1 MATPRDTEKRTR
13 VARSL
18 VRARAVQLG
27 MLPDAPQV
35 PELDIGVHYEACEE
49 LGGDFYDFIQ
59 VSPTELGIVLADV
72 SGHGLDAALM
82 MAAAKKTLQIHGRRN
97 PSPAEVL
104 KIACEDLAGDL
115 PSGSFVTVWYGVIN
129 LQTGMLRYASA
140 GHNPLLRRSAKGTV
154 TSHHAK
160 GVVLGSA
167 FVQAMQTVLEE
178 ETLQL
183 SAGDWVLLYTD
194 GVSEAADN
202 KDEMFGEKRLSE
214 SLAIGPDT
222 DAIDLLQHL
231 QEDVETFRDG
241 READDDVT
249 LVAFRF
255 RGGSEPALQ
264 PTWQPRIESN
274 LPQRSD
280 SFVGREAELKTI
292 GEALEGGKNSVSII
306 GVAGMG
312 KTRLALE
319 LARTRARKYTG
330 GAWFVPITECRG
342 DEDVLNAVASVVGIP
357 LRGNDPVA
365 DLGNGLA
372 LRGSVLLVLDN
383 AESAIE
389 AVNEFV
395 GALQPLAPKLD
406 CIVTS
411 QLRLNIP
418 DDTEIALKP
427 LESPGAKSRD
437 TTLEEA
443 ANFPAVK
450 LFVDRA
456 RRSYAKFQLTED
468 NLSDVMGICAELEGV
483 PLAIELAASRM
494 NQLAPAEVFRQ
505 LKTPTSKIAVLRART
520 GDLGLPYQSMREAL
534 EWSYAHLDDWE
545 QNAFRQLCAFRG
557 GFFIDAAEAIVKLED
572 GDQRRSAIEAIDNLL
587 DKSFLWRD
595 STPYGTRFNTFS
607 ALREFAGRLTSP
619 EESAALMQRHK
630 EYFADY
636 ANHWTEAA
644 RTPDLLE
651 ATDRLGLDR
660 DNMRAALR
668 TALDDNDAKT
678 GMPLFE
684 ALFTSRDKRSAADIR
699 PLMAE
704 VWDRFQNA
712 GPMARVTL
720 LQMRTQ
726 LLFSIG
732 GDKDAIPMMDE
743 AVRIAEESGKF
754 TALSSTL
761 LLRGRMHSTLAND
774 DLSAADFLR
783 LIDEATRVG
792 DERSIGLAKISLGNL
807 RSRQSRGIESEKLH
821 REAAAIMESVG
832 DLNQLSVARI
842 NLIMGLLRQK
852 RYDEAELEINDL
864 RPFLD
869 RLDGR
874 DAIATLELATSR
886 LLEGRGELEGALEH
900 CLVAQELYKETGH
913 SLNVAITHLDMASLS
928 LNVGDLDAAREAVT
942 YALTYARSSA
952 SLLLRLR
959 ACNMAAIVELEC
971 SRPDEAHALAT
982 EILEAN
988 TGRADITPSL
998 QAKTILALAEYR
1010 RGNLEGASAGV
1021 LDAIPRVE
1029 ASLDPPAGLLFLL
1042 TALRARILQS
1052 QGKNANAQR
1061 FAAKAREMA
1070 EADGYDRYSTS
1081 WFERMGVDLLD
1092 VPANPEEAIRVR
1104 VRCPLCGQRYQG
1116 SEVRIRSL
1124 QKCMKCG
1131 MKPFKPLKVQDGE

>member
-1 MATPRDTEKRTR
+1 MATPRDTERRTR

-27 MLPDAPQV
+27 MLPDAPKV

-115 PSGSFVTVWYGVIN
+115 PTGSFVTVWYGVIN
-129 LQTGMLRYASA
+129 LQTGLLRYASA
-140 GHNPLLRRSAKGTV
+140 GHNPLLRRTSTGGV
-154 TSHHAK
+154 SSHHAK

-167 FVQAMQTVLEE
+167 FVQAMQSVLEE
-178 ETLQL
+178 QTLQL
-183 SAGDWVLLYTD
+183 AAGDWVLLYTD
-194 GVSEAADN
+194 GVSEAADP
-202 KDEMFGEKRLSE
+202 KDAMFGEKRLGE
-214 SLAIGPDT
+214 SFAAGPNT

-231 QEDVETFRDG
+231 REDVETFRDG
-241 READDDVT
+241 REPDDDVT

-264 PTWQPRIESN
+264 PAWQQRIESN

-280 SFVGREAELKTI
+280 TFVGREAELKQI
-292 GEALEGGKNSVSII
+292 SDALEGGAASISII

-319 LARTRARKYTG
+319 LARLRARKFEG

-357 LRGNDPVA
+357 LTGDDPLA
-365 DLGNGLA
+365 ELGRGLA
-372 LRGSVLLVLDN
+372 MRGPMLLVLDN

-389 AVNEFV
+389 AVNEMLA
-395 GALQPLAPKLD
+395 ALPPLAPQLA

-411 QLRLNIP
+411 QLRLSIP
-418 DDTEIALKP
+418 DDLEIALKP

-437 TTLEEA
+437 TSVEDA
-443 ANFPAVK
+443 AEFPAVK

-456 RRSYAKFQLTED
+456 KRSYAKFQLTVD
-468 NLSDVMGICAELEGV
+468 NLSDVLGICAELEGV

-494 NQLAPAEVFRQ
+494 SQLAPAEVFRQ

-534 EWSYAHLDDWE
+534 EWSYALLDDWE
-545 QNAFRQLCAFRG
+545 QYAFRQLCAFRG
-557 GFFIDAAEAIVKLED
+557 GFFIDAAEAIVKLDE
-572 GDQRRSAIEAIDNLL
+572 GGQRRSAIEAIDSLL

-607 ALREFAGRLTSP
+607 ALREFATRLTTP
-619 EESAALMQRHK
+619 EETKPLMQRHK

-636 ANHWTEAA
+636 ANHWTEAG
-644 RTPDLLE
+644 RTTDVLE
-651 ATDRLGLDR
+651 SGDRLTLDR
-660 DNMRAALR
+660 DNLRTALR
-668 TALDDNDAKT
+668 TALDDDDARA
-678 GMPLFE
+678 GMPIFE
-684 ALFTSRDKRSAADIR
+684 ALFSGRDKRSAADIR

-704 VWDRFQNA
+704 VWDKFQNA

-732 GDKDAIPMMDE
+732 GHRDALPMMDE
-743 AVRIAEESGKF
+743 AVKIAEESGKF
-754 TALSSTL
+754 AALSSTL
-761 LLRGRMHSTLAND
+761 LLRGRTHSTLAND
-774 DLSAADFLR
+774 DLASADFLR
-783 LIDEATRVG
+783 LIEEATKAG
-792 DERSIGLAKISLGNL
+792 EERSIGLAKISLGNL
-807 RSRQSRGIESEKLH
+807 RARQSRGKESEKLH
-821 REAAAIMESVG
+821 REAAAIMERVG
-832 DLNQLSVARI
+832 DPNQMAVARI
-842 NLIMGLLRQK
+842 NLIMGLLRHK
-852 RYDEAELEINDL
+852 RYDEAEREITDL

-874 DAIATLELATSR
+874 DGIATIELATSR
-886 LLEGRGELEGALEH
+886 LLEGRGELEEALEH
-900 CLVAQELYKETGH
+900 CLIAQELYKETGH
-913 SLNVAITHLDMASLS
+913 SLNVAITHLDIASLS
-928 LNVGDLDAAREAVT
+928 LNVGDLDAAREAVEF
-942 YALTYARSSA
+942 ALNYARSSHT
-952 SLLLRLR
+952 LLLQLR
-959 ACNMAAIVELEC
+959 AANMASVVELEC
-971 SRPDEAHALAT
+971 GAFDKAKALAA

-988 TGRADITPSL
+988 AGREDIAPSL
-998 QAKTILALAEYR
+998 QAKSILALAEYR
-1010 RGNLEGASAGV
+1010 SGNLEGANAVV

-1029 ASLDPPAGLLFLL
+1029 ASPDPPPGLLFLL
-1042 TALRARILQS
+1042 TGLRARILQS

-1070 EADGYDRYSTS
+1070 EADGYTRYSTS
-1081 WFERMGVDLLD
+1081 WIERMGVDLID
-1092 VPANPEEAIRVR
+1092 VPATPEEAVRVR
-1104 VRCPLCGQRYQG
+1104 VWCPVCGQRYQG

-1124 QKCMKCG
+1124 KKCMKCG
-1131 MKPFKPLKVQDGE
+1131 MKPFKPLKVQDGD